1 MQAALL
7 ATQTDSVSMMMRWI
21 KGNNS
26 MAVTACWFTANSAAV
41 MGLLRQCPP
50 AVCPE
55 KRLSSI
61 WVAALHSLTGSR

>member
-26 MAVTACWFTANSAAV
+26 MAVAAYWFTANNAA
-41 MGLLRQCPP
+41 
-50 AVCPE
+50 
-55 KRLSSI
+55 
-61 WVAALHSLTGSR
+61 